1 MVGMSL
7 TSFHQALTLG
17 MPILWQHISASRGP
31 QKQDWEI
38 VAESL
43 DLVTG
48 RGRLASPCRWLCW
61 WQGKAATLA
70 QRNPLLMHQQSMY
83 NVHTLYTPTGGHGK
97 WPVPAAL
104 RIFCIFYV
112 LHKITSHTAPPQGPF
127 FWLKWTL
134 HGSRTP

>member
-48 RGRLASPCRWLCW
+48 RGRLASPCGWLCW
-61 WQGKAATLA
+61 WQGKAATPA

-83 NVHTLYTPTGGHGK
+83 NVHTLYSVHTYRGPWQCASSSCIYGI
-97 WPVPAAL
+97 
-104 RIFCIFYV
+104 IFLAEPCPQSLIFV
-112 LHKITSHTAPPQGPF
+112 
-127 FWLKWTL
+127 
-134 HGSRTP
+134 